1 MDTIE
6 EPQLFGAPA
15 DWVSGM
21 TISTNLS
28 PDGLRSVNLTGFVN
42 NRHKPMWVSVFV
54 EREGSL
60 SPVIGKMMG
69 LIIRCE
75 HLSPSLMRRTFWAY
89 YNALAA
95 EGYAVDIRNCGT
107 EPR

>member
-1 MDTIE
+1 M
-6 EPQLFGAPA
+6 FGH
-15 DWVSGM
+15 
-21 TISTNLS
+21 
-28 PDGLRSVNLTGFVN
+28 VN
-42 NRHKPMWVSVFV
+42 NRQKPMWVTVFV
-54 EREGSL
+54 EAEGSL